1 MSLKHMGSGKQG
13 KPWVSFEV
21 LFTMTKGWQLPA
33 LCFGFGISQACQSQK
48 STFLGI
54 FCFFTTR

>member
-13 KPWVSFEV
+13 KPWGYFEV

-33 LCFGFGISQACQSQK
+33 LCFGFGSLKEYSNSK
-48 STFLGI
+48 
-54 FCFFTTR
+54 